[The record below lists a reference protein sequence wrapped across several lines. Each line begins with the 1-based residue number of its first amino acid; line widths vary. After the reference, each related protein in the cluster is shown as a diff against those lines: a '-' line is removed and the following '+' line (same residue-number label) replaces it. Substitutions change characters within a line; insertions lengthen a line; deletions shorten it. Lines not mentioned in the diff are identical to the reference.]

1 MKLVL
6 FVRINS
12 YSSKLHD
19 LTKQNQNEMFENIV
33 SKWMIYQI
41 GNKKSE
47 KWKRREKAKKTRIY
61 VRRLHKNQKLRFIF
75 LSLSFDISM
84 KHITHQLELFQ

>member
-12 YSSKLHD
+12 YSFKLHD

-33 SKWMIYQI
+33 SKMNDLLPNRKQECQK
-41 GNKKSE
+41 NE
-47 KWKRREKAKKTRIY
+47 NVVRRHLRAKK
-61 VRRLHKNQKLRFIF
+61 
-75 LSLSFDISM
+75 
-84 KHITHQLELFQ
+84 